1 MAIYKRMFK
10 ISTSAKKNEKQ
21 TIFASLSPPPP
32 PQPIIEYVLSAF
44 L

>member
-32 PQPIIEYVLSAF
+32 QPIIEYVLSAF